1 MAFTLRDFRDLLNL
15 LEQHPEWR
23 AELRR
28 TLLSEEM
35 LTLPELV
42 REIAQEV
49 RQQAVHLSQLTQRVD
64 RLTFRVDELT
74 LRLTQ
79 LTERVDQI
87 ASELMQLTARVDQLT
102 HRVDQL
108 TARVDELTQRLDD
121 LSRQMNEL
129 TLRVEQLTQRVD
141 ELTLRVEQLTQRVD
155 DLTRRMDELTA
166 NVQKL
171 AMSQQ
176 RMADDIAQLKKFYH
190 EQKHFT
196 RAHAYFS
203 KLLKHIRA
211 LPPEEISAM
220 LDDLEEQGKLTS
232 QEVADLLQAD
242 VIVRGRRRE
251 DGQEVY
257 LVVEASSGVGMN
269 DVQRAARRAQT
280 LSKAGLLAVP
290 VVAGEGIDPDAH
302 QSAREM
308 GVMVVLDGA
317 LEQELE

>member
-1 MAFTLRDFRDLLNL
+1 MAFTLRDFRDLLDL
-15 LEQHPEWR
+15 LQQHPEWR
-23 AELRR
+23 VELRR
-28 TLLSEEM
+28 MLLSEEL

-42 REIAQEV
+42 RELTQEV
-49 RQQAVHLSQLTQRVD
+49 RQQAVHLSQLTQRV
-64 RLTFRVDELT
+64 EQLT
-74 LRLTQ
+74 LRIDDLALRLNQ
-79 LTERVDQI
+79 LTERVDQL
-87 ASELMQLTARVDQLT
+87 AQKLEQLTL
-102 HRVDQL
+102 RVDQL
-108 TARVDELTQRLDD
+108 TARVDELTQLVID
-121 LSRQMNEL
+121 LTRRM
-129 TLRVEQLTQRVD
+129 D
-141 ELTLRVEQLTQRVD
+141 ELTLRVDQLTARVDELTQLVSDLTQRV
-155 DLTRRMDELTA
+155 DELTA

-190 EQKHFT
+190 EQKYFT

-203 KLLKHIRA
+203 KLLKRIRA

-220 LDDLEEQGKLTS
+220 LDDLEEQGTLTPH
-232 QEVADLLQAD
+232 EVADLLQAD
-242 VIVRGRRRE
+242 VIVRGRRRD

-257 LVVEASSGVGMN
+257 LVVEASWGVGMK

-290 VVAGEGIDPDAH
+290 VVAGEGIDPNAH

-308 GVMVVLDGA
+308 GVTVVLDGA